1 MADFNYQALVQEA
14 KDSGAS
20 TTYEPLPNGEYNVV
34 VDKAEAKQSKK
45 GDPQLVIVFKVTD
58 GPFKGRLMWQY
69 MTFIP
74 GNSVGLAINF
84 RQLDTLGA
92 TPILEQGGSLA
103 QVGGFLTGKS
113 AIVKT
118 EQRIAGEKVFNDVK
132 DIKKGVASGVPT
144 AGGFNPSPSPAPAPA
159 LSGAQPF

>member
-1 MADFNYQALVQEA
+1 
-14 KDSGAS
+14 
-20 TTYEPLPNGEYNVV
+20 
-34 VDKAEAKQSKK
+34 
-45 GDPQLVIVFKVTD
+45 
-58 GPFKGRLMWQY
+58 MWQY

-103 QVGGFLTGKS
+103 QVGGFLMGKS

-118 EQRIAGEKVFNDVK
+118 EQRQSGDKVFNDVK
-132 DIKKGVASGVPT
+132 DVKKGVASGVPSM
-144 AGGFNPSPSPAPAPA
+144 GGFSAPAPAPA
-159 LSGAQPF
+159 ASAAQPF

>member
-45 GDPQLVIVFKVTD
+45 GDPQLVVVFKVTD

-103 QVGGFLTGKS
+103 QVGGFLMGKT

-118 EQRIAGEKVFNDVK
+118 EQRQSGDKVFNDVK
-132 DIKKGVASGVPT
+132 DVKKGVA
-144 AGGFNPSPSPAPAPA
+144 AGGPAPFNPGVAAASGPVAPTSA
-159 LSGAQPF
+159 STPF